1 MGNLFASFNT
11 GVSGLHSAQTSL
23 YTTAH
28 NLSNATTEG
37 HTRQQVMVT
46 DAFYSTR
53 YGVYANRMQIGM
65 GTNVA
70 QIRQV
75 RNTFLDAQYRMQ
87 VSRENFYEAQYKA
100 VTEIEEVFG
109 ELQGEEFMQTLSK
122 DLWESLSTL
131 QKEPGNIVYRSQ
143 LVSTASQ
150 FIERARTLQ
159 NQLYNYQRNMN
170 EEVQQQVDAVNHIVS
185 QIQDYNLLI
194 RKFECTGEGANDYRD
209 ARNLLL
215 DQLSSYINFKASEE
229 VDGTISIISE
239 GNYLLETNVQY
250 KLTTAYESETS
261 LLLKP
266 VWEIGGEDFFRRG
279 ELSYSVE
286 DNSDTGSL
294 RGLLVARGGHTTNY
308 TDLPPQRPKEEDFT
322 DAAGV
327 LDEQAFRNANK
338 VYERQVEYYNANTQP
353 SIVMTVQAQFDQL
366 IHGVVT
372 MINDMFCPNKEVTL
386 ADGSKM
392 TVLDTDNASI
402 GDDIDK
408 TMGTELFVRRGTPR
422 YTERTVD
429 IVNEDGT
436 VQTGVTVYEYNE
448 EKLPKM
454 PPDPTQPDDL
464 PSRYT
469 LYSIE
474 QLEVNPELLR
484 DPSKMPLN
492 ANPSMEHADGFA
504 WDLCAAILD
513 KWQEDFATLDP
524 NSMTTYDFNGY
535 YTALVGQFG
544 LQGNIWRGILE
555 NQEMTVHSIESERQK
570 VMGVAT
576 DEELSDLIKFQ
587 QCYNASSR
595 YITVVDEMIEHLIT
609 HL

>member
-23 YTTAH
+23 YTSAH

-46 DAFYSTR
+46 DAFYTTR

-65 GTNVA
+65 GTDVA

-75 RNTFLDAQYRMQ
+75 RNTFLDAQYRLQ
-87 VSRENFYEAQYKA
+87 VSRESFYEAQYKA

-109 ELQGEEFMQTLSK
+109 ELEGEEFLNTMS
-122 DLWESLSTL
+122 DLWGALSTL
-131 QKEPGNIVYRSQ
+131 QKEPGNIVYRSE

-150 FIERARTLQ
+150 FIDRAKVMQ
-159 NQLYNYQRNMN
+159 NQLYNYQKNMN
-170 EEVQQQVDAVNHIVS
+170 EEVQQQVDAINDIVS
-185 QIQDYNLLI
+185 QIKDYNLLI
-194 RKFECTGEGANDYRD
+194 RKYECTGEGANDYRD

-229 VDGTISIISE
+229 VDGTISILAE
-239 GNYLLETNVQY
+239 GNYLLETNMQY

-266 VWEIGGEDFFRRG
+266 VWEVGGDFFRHG
-279 ELSYSVE
+279 ELAYAVE

-294 RGLLVARGGHTTNY
+294 KGLLVARGSHATNY
-308 TDLPPQRPKEEDFT
+308 TDMPPQRPKEEDYT
-322 DAAGV
+322 NAAGV
-327 LDEQAFRNANK
+327 LDESAFRAANK
-338 VYERQVEYYNANTQP
+338 KYEQQVEYYNTYTQP
-353 SIVMTVQAQFDQL
+353 SIVMTVQAELDQL
-366 IHGVVT
+366 IHGMVT
-372 MINDMFCPNKEVTL
+372 MLNDMFCPNKEITL
-386 ADGSKM
+386 DDGTTM
-392 TVLDTDNASI
+392 TVLDTDKASI
-402 GDDIDK
+402 GDDVDK

-422 YTERTVD
+422 YTERQVT
-429 IVNEDGT
+429 IGGQN
-436 VQTGVTVYEYNE
+436 VTVYEYDA
-448 EKLPKM
+448 EKIPKM

-464 PSRYT
+464 TFRYS

-474 QLEVNPELLR
+474 QLEINPELLR

-492 ANPSMEHADGFA
+492 ANPSLEHADGFA
-504 WDLCAAILD
+504 WDLCADILA

-524 NSMTTYDFNGY
+524 NSMTIYDFDGY

-544 LQGNIWRGILE
+544 IQGDIWRGILE
-555 NQEMTVHSIESERQK
+555 NQEMTVHSIESERQN

>member
-23 YTTAH
+23 YTSAH

-46 DAFYSTR
+46 DAFYTTR

-65 GTNVA
+65 GTDVA

-75 RNTFLDAQYRMQ
+75 RNTFLDAQYRLQ
-87 VSRENFYEAQYKA
+87 VSRESFYEAQYKA

-109 ELQGEEFMQTLSK
+109 EMEGEEFLKTLSK

-131 QKEPGNIVYRSQ
+131 QKEPGNIVYRSE

-150 FIERARTLQ
+150 FVERAKVLQ
-159 NQLYNYQRNMN
+159 NQLYEYQRNMN
-170 EEVQQQVDAVNHIVS
+170 EEVQQQVDAINNIVF
-185 QIQDYNLLI
+185 QIKDYNILI
-194 RKFECTGEGANDYRD
+194 RKYECTGEGANDYRD

-239 GNYLLETNVQY
+239 GNYLLETNMQY
-250 KLTTAYESETS
+250 KLTTEYESETS

-266 VWEIGGEDFFRRG
+266 VWEVGGDFFRRG

-308 TDLPPQRPKEEDFT
+308 TDMPPQRPKEEDYT

-327 LDEQAFRNANK
+327 LDENAFRAANK
-338 VYERQVEYYNANTQP
+338 KFEQQVEYYNTYTQP
-353 SIVMTVQAQFDQL
+353 SIIMTVQAEFDQL

-372 MINDMFCPNKEVTL
+372 MINDMFCPNKEITL
-386 ADGSKM
+386 DDGTTM
-392 TVLDTDNASI
+392 TVLDTDTASI

-422 YTERTVD
+422 YTERQVT
-429 IVNEDGT
+429 IGGQN
-436 VQTGVTVYEYNE
+436 VTVYEYNA
-448 EKLPKM
+448 EKIPQM
-454 PPDPTQPDDL
+454 PPDPTQPEDL
-464 PSRYT
+464 TYRYS

-474 QLEVNPELLR
+474 QLEINPELLR

-492 ANPSMEHADGFA
+492 ANPSMEFADGFA
-504 WDLCAAILD
+504 WDLCADILA

-555 NQEMTVHSIESERQK
+555 NQEMTVHSIETERQK

>member
-23 YTTAH
+23 YTSAH

-46 DAFYSTR
+46 DAFYTTR

-65 GTNVA
+65 GTDVA

-75 RNTFLDAQYRMQ
+75 RNTFLDAQYRLQ
-87 VSRENFYEAQYKA
+87 VSRESFYEAQYKA

-109 ELQGEEFMQTLSK
+109 ELEGEEFLNTMS
-122 DLWESLSTL
+122 DLWGALSTL
-131 QKEPGNIVYRSQ
+131 QKEPGNIVYRSE

-150 FIERARTLQ
+150 FIDRAKVMQ
-159 NQLYNYQRNMN
+159 NQLYNYQKNMN
-170 EEVQQQVDAVNHIVS
+170 EEVQQQVDAINDIVS
-185 QIQDYNLLI
+185 QIKDYNLLI
-194 RKFECTGEGANDYRD
+194 RKYECTGEGANDYRD

-229 VDGTISIISE
+229 VDGTISILAE
-239 GNYLLETNVQY
+239 GNYLLETNMQY

-266 VWEIGGEDFFRRG
+266 VWEVGGDFFRHG
-279 ELSYSVE
+279 ELAYAVE

-294 RGLLVARGGHTTNY
+294 KGLLVARGSHATNY
-308 TDLPPQRPKEEDFT
+308 TDMPPQRPKEEDYT
-322 DAAGV
+322 NAAGV
-327 LDEQAFRNANK
+327 LDESAFRAANK
-338 VYERQVEYYNANTQP
+338 KYEQQVEYYNTYTQP
-353 SIVMTVQAQFDQL
+353 SIVMTVQAELDQL
-366 IHGVVT
+366 IHGMVT
-372 MINDMFCPNKEVTL
+372 MLNDMFCPNKEITL
-386 ADGSKM
+386 DDGTTM
-392 TVLDTDNASI
+392 TVLDTDKASI
-402 GDDIDK
+402 GDDVDK

-422 YTERTVD
+422 YTERQVT
-429 IVNEDGT
+429 IGGQN
-436 VQTGVTVYEYNE
+436 VTVYEYNA
-448 EKLPKM
+448 EKMPKM

-464 PSRYT
+464 TFRYS

-474 QLEVNPELLR
+474 QLEINPELLR

-492 ANPSMEHADGFA
+492 ANPSLEHADGFA
-504 WDLCAAILD
+504 WDLCADILA

-524 NSMTTYDFNGY
+524 NSMTIYDFDGY

-544 LQGNIWRGILE
+544 IQGDIWRGILE
-555 NQEMTVHSIESERQK
+555 NQETTVHSIESERQN

>member
-23 YTTAH
+23 YTSAH

-46 DAFYSTR
+46 DAFYTTR

-65 GTNVA
+65 GTDVA

-75 RNTFLDAQYRMQ
+75 RNTFLDAQYRLQ
-87 VSRENFYEAQYKA
+87 VSRESFYEAQYKA

-109 ELQGEEFMQTLSK
+109 EMEGEEFLKTLSK

-131 QKEPGNIVYRSQ
+131 QKEPGNIVYRSE

-150 FIERARTLQ
+150 FVERAKVLQ
-159 NQLYNYQRNMN
+159 NQLYEYQRNMN
-170 EEVQQQVDAVNHIVS
+170 EEVQQQVDAINNIVS
-185 QIQDYNLLI
+185 QIKDYNILI
-194 RKFECTGEGANDYRD
+194 RKYECTGEGANDYRD

-239 GNYLLETNVQY
+239 GNYLLETNMQY
-250 KLTTAYESETS
+250 KLTTEYESETS

-266 VWEIGGEDFFRRG
+266 VWEVGGDFFRRG

-308 TDLPPQRPKEEDFT
+308 TDMPPQRPKEEDYT

-327 LDEQAFRNANK
+327 LDENAFRAANK
-338 VYERQVEYYNANTQP
+338 KFEQQVEYYNTYTQP
-353 SIVMTVQAQFDQL
+353 SIIMTVQAEFDQL

-372 MINDMFCPNKEVTL
+372 MINDMFCPNKEITL
-386 ADGSKM
+386 DDGTTM
-392 TVLDTDNASI
+392 TVLDTDTASI

-422 YTERTVD
+422 YTERQVT
-429 IVNEDGT
+429 IGGQN
-436 VQTGVTVYEYNE
+436 VTVYEYNA
-448 EKLPKM
+448 EKIPQM
-454 PPDPTQPDDL
+454 PPDPTQPEDL
-464 PSRYT
+464 TYRYS

-474 QLEVNPELLR
+474 QLEINPELLR

-492 ANPSMEHADGFA
+492 ANPSMEFADGFA
-504 WDLCAAILD
+504 WDLCADILA

-555 NQEMTVHSIESERQK
+555 NQEMTVHSIETERQK

>member
-23 YTTAH
+23 YTSAH

-46 DAFYSTR
+46 DAFYTTR

-65 GTNVA
+65 GTDVA

-75 RNTFLDAQYRMQ
+75 RNTFLDAQYRLQ
-87 VSRENFYEAQYKA
+87 VSRESFYEAQYKA

-109 ELQGEEFMQTLSK
+109 ELEGEEFLNTMS
-122 DLWESLSTL
+122 DLWGALSTL
-131 QKEPGNIVYRSQ
+131 QKEPGNIVYRSE

-150 FIERARTLQ
+150 FIDRAKVMQ
-159 NQLYNYQRNMN
+159 NQLYNYQKNMN
-170 EEVQQQVDAVNHIVS
+170 EEVQQQVDAINDIVS
-185 QIQDYNLLI
+185 QIKDYNLLI
-194 RKFECTGEGANDYRD
+194 RKYECTGEGANDYRD

-229 VDGTISIISE
+229 VDGTISILAE
-239 GNYLLETNVQY
+239 GNYLLETNMQY

-266 VWEIGGEDFFRRG
+266 VWEVGGDFFRHG
-279 ELSYSVE
+279 ELAYAVE

-294 RGLLVARGGHTTNY
+294 KGLLVARGSHATNY
-308 TDLPPQRPKEEDFT
+308 TDMPPQRPKEEDYT
-322 DAAGV
+322 NAAGV
-327 LDEQAFRNANK
+327 LDESAFRAANK
-338 VYERQVEYYNANTQP
+338 KFEQQVEYYNTYTQP
-353 SIVMTVQAQFDQL
+353 SIVMTVQAELDQL
-366 IHGVVT
+366 IHGMVT
-372 MINDMFCPNKEVTL
+372 MLNDMFCPNKEITL
-386 ADGSKM
+386 DDGTTM
-392 TVLDTDNASI
+392 TVLDTDKASI
-402 GDDIDK
+402 GDDVDK

-422 YTERTVD
+422 YTERQVT
-429 IVNEDGT
+429 IGGQN
-436 VQTGVTVYEYNE
+436 VTVYEYNA
-448 EKLPKM
+448 EKMPKM

-464 PSRYT
+464 TFRYS

-474 QLEVNPELLR
+474 QLEINPELLR

-492 ANPSMEHADGFA
+492 ANPSLEHADGFA
-504 WDLCAAILD
+504 WDLCADILA

-524 NSMTTYDFNGY
+524 NSMTIYDFDGY

-544 LQGNIWRGILE
+544 IQGDIWRGILE
-555 NQEMTVHSIESERQK
+555 NQETTVHSIESERQN

>member
-11 GVSGLHSAQTSL
+11 GVSGLRSAQTSL

-37 HTRQQVMVT
+37 HTRQQVMVA
-46 DAFYSTR
+46 DAFYTTR

-65 GTNVA
+65 GTDVV

-75 RNTFLDAQYRMQ
+75 RNTFLDAQYRLQ
-87 VSRENFYEAQYKA
+87 VSRESFYEAQYKA

-109 ELQGEEFMQTLSK
+109 EMEGEEFLKVLSK
-122 DLWESLSTL
+122 DLWEALSTL
-131 QKEPGNIVYRSQ
+131 QKEPGNIVYRSE

-150 FIERARTLQ
+150 FVERARVLQ
-159 NQLYNYQRNMN
+159 NQLYEYQRNMN
-170 EEVQQQVDAVNHIVS
+170 EEVQQQVDAINNIVS
-185 QIQDYNLLI
+185 QIKDYNILI
-194 RKFECTGEGANDYRD
+194 RKYECTGEGANDYRD

-215 DQLSSYINFKASEE
+215 DQLSSYINFRASEE

-239 GNYLLETNVQY
+239 GNYLLETNMQY
-250 KLTTAYESETS
+250 KLTTEYESDTS
-261 LLLKP
+261 PLLKP
-266 VWEIGGEDFFRRG
+266 VWEVGGDFFRRG
-279 ELSYSVE
+279 ELSYAVE

-308 TDLPPQRPKEEDFT
+308 TDMPPQRPKAEDYT
-322 DAAGV
+322 DDAGV
-327 LDEQAFRNANK
+327 LDESAFRAANK
-338 VYERQVEYYNANTQP
+338 KFEQQVEYYNTYTQP
-353 SIVMTVQAQFDQL
+353 SIIMTVQAEFDQL

-372 MINDMFCPNKEVTL
+372 MINDMFCPNKEITL
-386 ADGSKM
+386 DDGTTM
-392 TVLDTDNASI
+392 TVLDTDTASI
-402 GDDIDK
+402 GDDVDK

-422 YTERTVD
+422 YIERQVT
-429 IVNEDGT
+429 IGGKN
-436 VQTGVTVYEYNE
+436 VTVYEYNA
-448 EKLPKM
+448 EKMPKM
-454 PPDPTQPDDL
+454 PPDPTQPEDL
-464 PSRYT
+464 TYRYS

-474 QLEVNPELLR
+474 QLEINPELLR

-492 ANPSMEHADGFA
+492 ANPLMEFADGFA
-504 WDLCAAILD
+504 WDLCTDILN
-513 KWQEDFATLDP
+513 KWQDDFATLDP

-544 LQGNIWRGILE
+544 LQGDIWRGILE
-555 NQEMTVHSIESERQK
+555 NQELTVHSIESERQK